1 MKTQAH
7 LIVDGNNALHAV
19 PEVARLF
26 AEDREAAREA
36 LLRLL
41 RPIHDSEG
49 VRLTVVFDGRD
60 GLGSVRKYGSDS
72 TFSIVYSSGD
82 QTADGAI
89 ERMLLAAR
97 NPSAITVATNDNLI
111 RNCAMD
117 VGSGLLRPEDL
128 PRRADHAVRLRRQ
141 VSQAGAKAKKL
152 PPFENR
158 LDLTGFNVDEVL
170 KR

>member
-19 PEVARLF
+19 PEVTRILAV
-26 AEDREAAREA
+26 DREAAREA
-36 LLRLL
+36 LLRILC
-41 RPIHDSEG
+41 PIHDSEG
-49 VRLTVVFDGRD
+49 VRLTVVFDGRE
-60 GLGSVRKYGSDS
+60 GLGSLQKYGPDP
-72 TFSIVYSSGD
+72 TFSIVYSAGD

-89 ERMLLAAR
+89 ERMLLASR

-117 VGSGLLRPEDL
+117 VGAGLLRCEDL
-128 PRRADHAVRLRRQ
+128 PLRADHALRLQQQ
-141 VSQAGAKAKKL
+141 VTQAVPKNKKL

-158 LDLTGFNVDEVL
+158 IDLSGLIDIKNIF
-170 KR
+170 K